1 MTKRVV
7 TIPISG
13 YWHKSSIWA
22 TNTMNLNNSRGLNY
36 SNETGRRFDELVRF
50 FPRKEKIGIFKYRRV
65 IFSFPFLSF
74 FSPRCCKVTGQADEA
89 NSFDYRPLFTEC
101 SPDPW
106 RVSRARGE
114 SAYVTPLSISGSGGK
129 RDGRP
134 EKGLSSSGEKA
145 RQLDIVFRAERVL
158 IFFAHTLLPR
168 WKLARGSRERW
179 WAFFFFLISF
189 FFSSRHSKS
198 TRPWLYSV
206 FSKFSY
212 NSFRETW
219 WYLRVWDF
227 FLDICENWYI
237 YPNF

>member
-22 TNTMNLNNSRGLNY
+22 TNVEY
-36 SNETGRRFDELVRF
+36 DEFKELPRIELLERNWTKLDEDSTSLFF
-50 FPRKEKIGIFKYRRV
+50 FPRKEKIGIFKFTGAWY
-65 IFSFPFLSF
+65 FPFLSFLSFF

-198 TRPWLYSV
+198 TRPWLYSI
-206 FSKFSY
+206 FSKF
-212 NSFRETW
+212 
-219 WYLRVWDF
+219 
-227 FLDICENWYI
+227 
-237 YPNF
+237 